1 MHRAGPDARLFQGER
16 KVNQQDVLT
25 HEEAAKYFAGC
36 ALNGFCSEVRMGK
49 NLNERDMRDM
59 AARAA
64 FLGKLLAD
72 MMA

>member
-1 MHRAGPDARLFQGER
+1 MD
-16 KVNQQDVLT
+16 NQEILT
-25 HEEAAKYFAGC
+25 LEESAKYFAGC

-49 NLNERDMRDM
+49 NLTEKDMQEI

-64 FLGKLLAD
+64 RLGTLLAD